1 MSTNKIVI
9 ALAGNPNSGKTTMFN
24 SMTGSNQKVGNY
36 PGVTVEKKEGHLNYK
51 GIDFHIYDLPGT
63 YSLTAYSPDEVVA
76 RDFIIGEKP
85 DVIVDVIDSTNLE
98 RNLFLCLQLQ
108 ELGLPVVGAL
118 NIIDQ
123 AEDMG
128 IRIQDKELS
137 SLLGIPLVRTS
148 GAKGKGIE
156 QLLDTVIEYLES
168 KTEKR
173 SINYGSEIELE
184 IQSLIAPVEKDCGFC
199 EKYPPRWI
207 AIKLLEKDNS
217 ALELLSLHEQGED
230 LKSKTKEAIKRIEK
244 HFGLDSEIVISEQ
257 RYAYIHGA
265 MAETVS
271 IKEKNGRSVTELID
285 KILLNRIVG
294 LPFFFFVIWSIFQLT
309 FKLGELPML
318 WIENIFGSLSAFA
331 TATIPEGILRSIVV
345 DGMIAGVG
353 GVFSF
358 IPLIIIL
365 FMLLSIL
372 EDTGYMSR
380 AAFLSDRFLHLFGL
394 HGQSFMPMMLGFGCS
409 VPAIMA
415 ARALKSQKD
424 RIITILITP
433 FMSCSAKLPVHVLL
447 AAAFFPNNA
456 GNVVMS
462 IYFIGIV
469 LGLISSFVFSKILLK
484 GKESPFV
491 MELPPY
497 RMPTVNGILWHVF
510 EKSWMYIK
518 KAGTVILAASI
529 LIWAITAFPVSND
542 SSKQLEQSIAGRAG
556 KVIEPFIAPIGFDW
570 KIGVA
575 SITGFAA
582 KEVVVSTLGVLYQ
595 VGEEEDESS
604 QSLRQALVADKKFT
618 PLVAYGLMLFMLIL
632 APCFAAQAVMR
643 AEIGWGWVGFHF
655 IYTTAL
661 AWTVCFVVYQGG
673 RMLGLG

>member
-456 GNVVMS
+456 GN
-462 IYFIGIV
+462 
-469 LGLISSFVFSKILLK
+469 
-484 GKESPFV
+484 
-491 MELPPY
+491 
-497 RMPTVNGILWHVF
+497 
-510 EKSWMYIK
+510 
-518 KAGTVILAASI
+518 
-529 LIWAITAFPVSND
+529 
-542 SSKQLEQSIAGRAG
+542 
-556 KVIEPFIAPIGFDW
+556 
-570 KIGVA
+570 
-575 SITGFAA
+575 
-582 KEVVVSTLGVLYQ
+582 
-595 VGEEEDESS
+595 
-604 QSLRQALVADKKFT
+604 ALFK
-618 PLVAYGLMLFMLIL
+618 LF
-632 APCFAAQAVMR
+632 
-643 AEIGWGWVGFHF
+643 
-655 IYTTAL
+655 
-661 AWTVCFVVYQGG
+661 
-673 RMLGLG
+673 